1 MLLPSE
7 IDKITDVINSHFVIL
22 EDELIGEI
30 ADRIS
35 KVGYANIV
43 SLNQAN
49 ILNQMGLL
57 NNDIY
62 NRLAKATEK
71 TEDDIKKI
79 MNEAMITSFKRD
91 NIIFSKELVG
101 DLKISE
107 SLMQTLKADVSRL
120 NFDLNNLTGTT
131 AMTTQ
136 TQFLDAVN
144 RAHLEVISGAKSYT
158 SAMIDAIDRI
168 GNNGIDVL
176 YPSGHRDKV
185 EVATRRAIMTS
196 VNQTN
201 GELQLQRCQE
211 LGWDLVEVSAHYGA
225 RPTHAEWQGQ
235 VYSLTGS
242 NGYKNF
248 YEETEYGTML
258 GLCGINCRHTFY
270 PYYEGS
276 KLTYTKKELDE
287 INNKKVWYNGK
298 QMTYYQATQYQR
310 YLERSIRK
318 CTRQI
323 EGNKQLL
330 INDKDVDVNQVKYSI
345 KNLQAKQ
352 NGIRNEL
359 AEFTKQVG
367 LKESNRLYTI
377 GKEVKLYKNPNA
389 VIKSSINN
397 IVKSVRDYNNEIA
410 QKLGSDFYDGVRN
423 LVDKVKNKNL
433 ANVWD
438 MYEGRMRIASINTK
452 RAFHNRGSIWLDK
465 MTTRDGNWYEKP
477 YSVVFHEGGH
487 AIDFFSSQKIQSN
500 LYRNYFS
507 ARYKGGIF
515 PQTLTDEVNAIIS
528 SKDKELKLLFKE
540 NFNKG
545 NYQWFIDNGY
555 IREWQYNFAKNNE
568 NELVKLFKY
577 KKEYAYNDIVKEFNK
592 KYSPYERSDISD
604 MFEGATN
611 GRVSFGFGHGKK
623 YWNDFKAQG
632 INCGLA
638 TEAFAEMTSA
648 TMAQE
653 ESLKVIK
660 EVFPKSYKI
669 YLEMLEEILK

>member
-62 NRLAKATEK
+62 NKLVKATEK

-107 SLMQTLKADVSRL
+107 GLMQTLKADVSRL

-287 INNKKVWYNGK
+287 INNKKVWYNGR

-330 INDKDVDVNQVKYSI
+330 INDKDVDINQVKYSI

-377 GKEVKLYKNPNA
+377 GKEVKLYKNPNIKNA
-389 VIKSSINN
+389 LFTNIKKSSMVTNLIKSNTFEEA
-397 IVKSVRDYNNEIA
+397 K
-410 QKLGSDFYDGVRN
+410 
-423 LVDKVKNKNL
+423 KNL
-433 ANVWD
+433 ENFAMVVKDNISKIRSIDALDIVSNTLQELTDKYGTEKLRIIGSFTSQKSNARANGHIL
-438 MYEGRMRIASINTK
+438 ELNSGR
-452 RAFHNRGSIWLDK
+452 
-465 MTTRDGNWYEKP
+465 
-477 YSVVFHEGGH
+477 
-487 AIDFFSSQKIQSN
+487 FSSLKHEKTLYSKEYKENIMKAISN
-500 LYRNYFS
+500 YEQWIKEAEISLE
-507 ARYKGGIF
+507 RYKGDYYMESRIKKDIKSYKKLVKEYSERVKFDRWSLSSSYSDEESLRVTVIHEYGHIIAD
-515 PQTLTDEVNAIIS
+515 QYMGQLNGRACTKNYIYTDEMRSLNDEVKDIYKRAKESGDIYLIS
-528 SKDKELKLLFKE
+528 NYADE
-540 NFNKG
+540 N
-545 NYQWFIDNGY
+545 
-555 IREWQYNFAKNNE
+555 
-568 NELVKLFKY
+568 
-577 KKEYAYNDIVKEFNK
+577 VKEF
-592 KYSPYERSDISD
+592 
-604 MFEGATN
+604 
-611 GRVSFGFGHGKK
+611 
-623 YWNDFKAQG
+623 
-632 INCGLA
+632 
-638 TEAFAEMTSA
+638 FAESFAMYNVENEKLPNYIKD
-648 TMAQE
+648 MIE
-653 ESLKVIK
+653 KVVK
-660 EVFPKSYKI
+660 YGKS
-669 YLEMLEEILK
+669 M